1 MSNDFNK
8 IKYELETD
16 GFSCILPNSRTIEFA
31 DELSLRFN
39 SRFVL
44 EQSKKYAPT
53 RYNKRN
59 LNQEENLD
67 LREFDNY
74 CQNLISKISKT
85 LFRFDSIFQTYDVP
99 TSRHIAQDPHFDRI
113 PTLKFMLYINDL
125 DFENGAFCLSPGSHH
140 WVKKCLGNTR
150 QAHGAK
156 GFLELSRDIPDF
168 IKDRLISVESKMGTI
183 IIFDTDCIH
192 HQGICQF
199 GQASIIRAHYR
210 EVRHRFLTKMV
221 KTLDYFNI

>member
-1 MSNDFNK
+1 
-8 IKYELETD
+8 
-16 GFSCILPNSRTIEFA
+16 
-31 DELSLRFN
+31 
-39 SRFVL
+39 
-44 EQSKKYAPT
+44 
-53 RYNKRN
+53 
-59 LNQEENLD
+59 
-67 LREFDNY
+67 
-74 CQNLISKISKT
+74 
-85 LFRFDSIFQTYDVP
+85 
-99 TSRHIAQDPHFDRI
+99 
-113 PTLKFMLYINDL
+113 MLYINDL

-221 KTLDYFNI
+221 KTLYISTSKLISAKNFLSSRVHRQNYKPKVINLYRN